1 MRACVRAFVR
11 AGGRAGVRTCVR
23 VCVCVCVCVFVCM
36 CCVCVVCVC
45 GEAGGFGD
53 SLLPAD
59 GAEGDDRGGTY
70 FAVSHQKD
78 ESSMGK

>member
-1 MRACVRAFVR
+1 MYFEGRICACVRACVLACARACVRVL
-11 AGGRAGVRTCVR
+11 CV
-23 VCVCVCVCVFVCM
+23 